1 MWRRESSTR
10 HGRDAIGDVAV
21 RLQAGSE
28 DAALFAGGA
37 PARPPFVFFDLETTG
52 LSGGA
57 GTYAFLV
64 GCGRFG
70 TDGAFVTRQFVMTR
84 YADERPLLEAVAGE
98 LAGAGALVSFNGKS
112 FDAPVF
118 ETRYLFHRLKW
129 IAAELPHID
138 ALHPAR
144 RFWGTSG
151 PKTVGHRFAAADEA
165 SVRR

>member
-37 PARPPFVFFDLETTG
+37 QARPPFVFFDLETTG

-112 FDAPVF
+112 FDAPVLGNVRS
-118 ETRYLFHRLKW
+118 ENRRPSLRHCRESERTRTVNGMLVDRARTSADGNPPRQRRPW
-129 IAAELPHID
+129 I
-138 ALHPAR
+138 R
-144 RFWGTSG
+144 
-151 PKTVGHRFAAADEA
+151 
-165 SVRR
+165 